1 MHSNLDILVSIIIP
15 CYNSELFIIECL
27 ESCQIQ
33 TYRQIEIIVIDDG
46 STDKSTEIVNQFMV
60 KNSDV
65 NCRLLSKENKGAS
78 SARNTGIKESNG
90 TFIQF
95 LDADD
100 ILFKD
105 KIQSQV
111 DLINEN
117 KTCQLIVGSYET
129 VNLQS
134 SKTRKR
140 NYSDNDDSLW
150 MALYKSDLGNTCSNL
165 FNASLFKEQ
174 GVSWNESLS
183 SSQEYNLMFDILKIT
198 QQVIFDDQINTR
210 IIRRDN
216 NSISANEQK
225 NLARRFDLRVRIKEY
240 LAVNEAITFT
250 NNQNEID
257 QYLFGLIRQ
266 TAKFD
271 LSKAYRDLT
280 RHLKKDFRPENTE
293 VNTSSYVLAYN
304 LLGFRGAE
312 RLKKL
317 MTR

>member
-33 TYRQIEIIVIDDG
+33 IYRQIEIIVIDDG

-150 MALYKSDLGNTCSNL
+150 MGLYRSDLGNTCSNL

-198 QQVIFDDQINTR
+198 QQVIFDAQINTR

-216 NSISANEQK
+216 NSISANEQN

-271 LSKAYRDLT
+271 LSKANQDLT
-280 RHLKKDFRPENTE
+280 SHLKKYFRPENTE
-293 VNTSSYVLAYN
+293 VNTRSYVLAYN

>member
-1 MHSNLDILVSIIIP
+1 MHSNLDLLVSIIIP
-15 CYNSELFIIECL
+15 CYNSEPFITECL

-33 TYRQIEIIVIDDG
+33 TYRHIEIIVIDDG
-46 STDKSTEIVNQFMV
+46 STDKSTEVVNQFIA
-60 KNSDV
+60 KNSDL

-90 TFIQF
+90 IFIQF

-105 KIQSQV
+105 KIQSQIN
-111 DLINEN
+111 LISEN
-117 KTCQLIVGSYET
+117 QNCQLIVGSYET

-134 SKTRKR
+134 LKTRKR
-140 NYSDNDDSLW
+140 NYSDNNDSSW
-150 MALYKSDLGNTCSNL
+150 MGLYRSDLGNTCSNL
-165 FNASLFKEQ
+165 FRASLFKEQ
-174 GVSWNESLS
+174 GISWNETLP
-183 SSQEYNLMFDILKIT
+183 SSQEYNLMFDILKTT
-198 QQVIFDDQINTR
+198 QQIIFDAQINTR

-216 NSISANEQK
+216 NSISSNEQN
-225 NLARRFDLRVRIKEY
+225 NLARRFHLRVRIKEY
-240 LAVNEAITFT
+240 LLLNDALTFT

-271 LSKAYRDLT
+271 LSKANRDLT
-280 RHLKKDFRPENTE
+280 NHLNKDFRPENTE
-293 VNTSSYVLAYN
+293 VNTTSYVLAYN

-317 MTR
+317 MSR

>member
-150 MALYKSDLGNTCSNL
+150 MGLYKSDLGNTCSNL

-174 GVSWNESLS
+174 GVSWNETLP

-198 QQVIFDDQINTR
+198 QQVIFDAQINTR

-216 NSISANEQK
+216 NSISANEQN

-271 LSKAYRDLT
+271 LSKANQDLT
-280 RHLKKDFRPENTE
+280 SHLKKYFRPENTE
-293 VNTSSYVLAYN
+293 VNTRSYVLAYN

>member
-150 MALYKSDLGNTCSNL
+150 MGLYRSDLGNTCSNL

-174 GVSWNESLS
+174 GVSWNETLP

-198 QQVIFDDQINTR
+198 QQIIFDAQINTR

-216 NSISANEQK
+216 NSISANEQN

-271 LSKAYRDLT
+271 LSKANQDLT
-280 RHLKKDFRPENTE
+280 SHLKKYFRPENTE
-293 VNTSSYVLAYN
+293 VNTRSYVLAYN

>member
-150 MALYKSDLGNTCSNL
+150 MGLYKSDLGNTCSNL

-174 GVSWNESLS
+174 GVSWNETLP

-198 QQVIFDDQINTR
+198 QQIIFDAQINTR

-216 NSISANEQK
+216 NSISANEQN

-271 LSKAYRDLT
+271 LSKANQDLT
-280 RHLKKDFRPENTE
+280 SHLKKYFRPENTE
-293 VNTSSYVLAYN
+293 VNTRSYVLAYN

>member
-1 MHSNLDILVSIIIP
+1 MRSNLDLLVSIIIP

-27 ESCQIQ
+27 ESCQMQ

-46 STDKSTEIVNQFMV
+46 STDKSTEIVNQFIV
-60 KNSDV
+60 SNSDL
-65 NCRLLSKENKGAS
+65 NCRLFSKENNGAS
-78 SARNTGIKESNG
+78 SARNKGIKESNG

-129 VNLQS
+129 VNLKS

-140 NYSDNDDSLW
+140 NYSDNSDSLW
-150 MALYKSDLGNTCSNL
+150 IGLYRSDLGNTCSNL
-165 FNASLFKEQ
+165 FNASLFKEH
-174 GVSWNESLS
+174 GLSWDENLP
-183 SSQEYNLMFDILKIT
+183 SSQEYNLLFDILKIT
-198 QQVIFDDQINTR
+198 EQVIFDPQINTR

-216 NSISANEQK
+216 NSISTNEQN

-240 LAVNEAITFT
+240 LLVNEALTFI
-250 NNQNEID
+250 NNQNKID

-266 TAKFD
+266 TAKFN
-271 LSKAYRDLT
+271 LSKANRDLT
-280 RHLKKDFRPENTE
+280 RHLKKDFFPENTE
-293 VNTSSYVLAYN
+293 VNTRGYLLAYN
-304 LLGFRGAE
+304 ILGFRGAE

-317 MTR
+317 MKR

>member
-150 MALYKSDLGNTCSNL
+150 MGLYKSDLGNTCSNL

-198 QQVIFDDQINTR
+198 QQVIFDAQINTR

-271 LSKAYRDLT
+271 LSKANQDLT
-280 RHLKKDFRPENTE
+280 SHLKKYFRPENTE
-293 VNTSSYVLAYN
+293 VNTRSYVLAYN

>member
-134 SKTRKR
+134 SKTRKE
-140 NYSDNDDSLW
+140 
-150 MALYKSDLGNTCSNL
+150 KL
-165 FNASLFKEQ
+165 F
-174 GVSWNESLS
+174 
-183 SSQEYNLMFDILKIT
+183 
-198 QQVIFDDQINTR
+198 R
-210 IIRRDN
+210 
-216 NSISANEQK
+216 
-225 NLARRFDLRVRIKEY
+225 
-240 LAVNEAITFT
+240 
-250 NNQNEID
+250 
-257 QYLFGLIRQ
+257 
-266 TAKFD
+266 
-271 LSKAYRDLT
+271 
-280 RHLKKDFRPENTE
+280 
-293 VNTSSYVLAYN
+293 
-304 LLGFRGAE
+304 
-312 RLKKL
+312 
-317 MTR
+317 

>member
-198 QQVIFDDQINTR
+198 QQVIFDAQINTR

-216 NSISANEQK
+216 NSISANEQN

-271 LSKAYRDLT
+271 LSKANQDLT
-280 RHLKKDFRPENTE
+280 SHLKKYFRPENTE
-293 VNTSSYVLAYN
+293 VNTRSYVLAYN

>member
-174 GVSWNESLS
+174 GVSWNETLP

-198 QQVIFDDQINTR
+198 QQIIFDAQINTR

-216 NSISANEQK
+216 NSISANEQN

-240 LAVNEAITFT
+240 LLVNEALTFT

>member
-150 MALYKSDLGNTCSNL
+150 MGLYRSDLGNTCSNL

-198 QQVIFDDQINTR
+198 QQVIFDAQINTR

-271 LSKAYRDLT
+271 LSKANQDLT
-280 RHLKKDFRPENTE
+280 SHLKKYFRPENTE
-293 VNTSSYVLAYN
+293 VNTRSYVLAYN